1 MQGLQVKPTRQQQDK
16 TQQQQHQQ
24 RSSAP
29 GWQFHQLVL
38 TLFKQHDHSLAMIPV
53 MAQAAHQP

>member
-1 MQGLQVKPTRQQQDK
+1 MQGLQVKPAPQQQDK

-29 GWQFHQLVL
+29 GRQFHQLVL
-38 TLFKQHDHSLAMIPV
+38 TLLKQHDHSLATIPV
-53 MAQAAHQP
+53 MALVAHQP